1 MGVGGNVSQGILKA
15 LALSPLPHRVIGV
28 CISATSIGLYRSDS
42 AYISP
47 LAKALLSRS
56 KGDVVRIGGGDA
68 EITQIG

>member
-1 MGVGGNVSQGILKA
+1 MTVVAAAFGLL
-15 LALSPLPHRVIGV
+15 LA
-28 CISATSIGLYRSDS
+28 A